1 MNVTLEENQPQYKW
15 KKTLEKDYAER
26 LNQETKKMTN
36 SINNTNNKNISD
48 TEDVLGKIRNAF
60 ISAADIVMENN
71 FCYKSN
77 LKKCKRQKWFN
88 SNC

>member
-36 SINNTNNKNISD
+36 STNNTNNKNISD
-48 TEDVLGKIRNAF
+48 IEDFLGKISNAF
-60 ISAADIVMENN
+60 ISAADIVMEKN
-71 FCYKSN
+71 FCNKSN
-77 LKKCKRQKWFN
+77 LKKCKRQK
-88 SNC
+88 

>member
-1 MNVTLEENQPQYKW
+1 
-15 KKTLEKDYAER
+15 
-26 LNQETKKMTN
+26 MTN

-77 LKKCKRQKWFN
+77 LKKCKRQK
-88 SNC
+88 